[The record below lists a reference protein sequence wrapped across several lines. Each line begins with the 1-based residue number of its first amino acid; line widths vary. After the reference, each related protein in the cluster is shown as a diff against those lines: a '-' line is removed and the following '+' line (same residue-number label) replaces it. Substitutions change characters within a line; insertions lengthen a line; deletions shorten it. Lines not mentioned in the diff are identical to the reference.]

1 MVVDSASVLLSLVVG
16 EFFNSMS
23 YEPLHHK
30 YRPQTFSGLVGQE
43 AIATTLTNA
52 ILSEKIAPA
61 YLFTGPRGTGK
72 TSSARILA
80 KSLNC
85 LKSNKPTPQPCG
97 VCVVC
102 QGIAN
107 GSALDVIEIDAASNT
122 GVDNI
127 REIIERAAFAPVQC
141 RYKVYAIDECH
152 MLSTAAFNAL
162 LKTLEE
168 PPECVVFILAT
179 TDPQRVLPTII
190 SRCQRFDFR
199 RIAIDA
205 MVKHLSA
212 IASKENINIAPEAL
226 HLVASF
232 AQGGL
237 RDAESL
243 LDQLSLLSGEVTI
256 ERVWD
261 LVGSVSEP
269 DLLEL
274 LKAIAHN
281 QPEALIDRARQI
293 MDRGKEPIA
302 FLQNLASFYRD
313 LLIAKTA
320 PNRRDL
326 ATVTP
331 LTWKALCEQAS
342 TWDISNILVG
352 QQHLAKSEVQIRNT
366 TQPRLWLEV
375 TLLGLLPAANITQ
388 PTISTTR
395 LPHQLENVNGNGLV
409 ASQSQPQPKND
420 LHNAHQPAI
429 EKIPAPVNS
438 ETPPIKQD
446 EPQVTSVPA
455 PPEAQENIPPATE
468 PINAVNSAQS
478 KEQWQ
483 QILANL
489 QPNSTQ
495 ALLRQMG
502 HLIEFDGTVARI
514 GMRSQAWCN
523 QAKGYIPNI
532 KAAFRATFK
541 QEVEVKLE
549 LATANQSKNTLV
561 KESSVT
567 TKSNNVPIASPQV
580 KQSAT
585 SHVSTTASQQA
596 EIITQ
601 SQPETTLEKSA
612 AAEVLIPPQMD
623 VVTNAATTTNEWD
636 DHEVAI
642 ASQRLADFFKGEVVR
657 LNDDAIFAQPT
668 VTETLAAPLDS
679 DWYTADAEQEEET
692 DFDF

>member
-1 MVVDSASVLLSLVVG
+1 
-16 EFFNSMS
+16 MS

-30 YRPQTFSGLVGQE
+30 YRPQTFASLVGQE

-61 YLFTGPRGTGK
+61 YLFTGSRGTGK

-97 VCVVC
+97 MCVVC

-127 REIIERAAFAPVQC
+127 REIIDRASFAPVQC

-168 PPECVVFILAT
+168 PPERVVFILAT

-205 MVKHLSA
+205 IVKHLSA
-212 IASKENINIAPEAL
+212 IADNENINIAPEAL
-226 HLVASF
+226 HLVASY

-320 PNRRDL
+320 PNRQDL
-326 ATVTP
+326 VTVTP
-331 LTWKALCEQAS
+331 LTWKALCEEAT
-342 TWDISNILVG
+342 TWDMSNILVG

-375 TLLGLLPAANITQ
+375 ALLGLLPAANITQ
-388 PTISTTR
+388 PSISTPQ
-395 LPHQLENVNGNGLV
+395 LPRQLENVNGNGLV
-409 ASQSQPQPKND
+409 ASQPQAQPKNES
-420 LHNAHQPAI
+420 HNAHQPAI
-429 EKIPAPVNS
+429 EKIPAPANS
-438 ETPPIKQD
+438 ETPLIKQD
-446 EPQVTSVPA
+446 EPEVTPVPA
-455 PPEAQENIPPATE
+455 PTEAKENIASATE

-495 ALLRQMG
+495 ALLRQLG

-523 QAKGYIPNI
+523 QAKAYIPNI

-549 LATANQSKNTLV
+549 LATANQTKNTTV
-561 KESSVT
+561 KELSVT
-567 TKSNNVPIASPQV
+567 TKSNFPIASTQV
-580 KQSAT
+580 KQSVA
-585 SHVSTTASQQA
+585 SHASTTTSQQA
-596 EIITQ
+596 ELITQ
-601 SQPETTLEKSA
+601 PQPETTPEKSA
-612 AAEVLIPPQMD
+612 TSEVLTPPQMD
-623 VVTNAATTTNEWD
+623 VITNAATTINEWD
-636 DHEVAI
+636 DSEVAI

-668 VTETLAAPLDS
+668 ATETLAAPLDS
-679 DWYTADAEQEEET
+679 DWYNADVEQEEET